1 MGAQIVYPPAVVPIG
16 AQEDYPLGKGEACS
30 SIWSSENEAGMT
42 ITIVKNLRMCED
54 CLITL
59 ELYDNS
65 DQRICAHKEDPA
77 VENIQD
83 LVTPDNVAVP
93 ANQDVTMLKR
103 STKKLMLDKM

>member
-1 MGAQIVYPPAVVPIG
+1 
-16 AQEDYPLGKGEACS
+16 
-30 SIWSSENEAGMT
+30 MT
-42 ITIVKNLRMCED
+42 ITIVKNLRICED

-83 LVTPDNVAVP
+83 LVTPNNVAIP
-93 ANQDVTMLKR
+93 ANQDVTMPIEENAEEKYQEVDAGQNVIVALLHLPCYGLFALIVQAKYYFLSR
-103 STKKLMLDKM
+103 WLPQ